1 VLENNGG
8 ELYSS
13 TQLQPLW
20 SGRKTIII
28 KAKSDCCEA
37 ENIKNRY
44 GAEHPLVSHK
54 TKGSI
59 ISGPLFLRN

>member
-28 KAKSDCCEA
+28 KAKSDCYEA

-44 GAEHPLVSHK
+44 EWGGFPLVSHK
-54 TKGSI
+54 TKGS
-59 ISGPLFLRN
+59 